1 MGADALIAVNS
12 GAGGHAGPVAASI
25 LIPMLQ
31 EATNLPIINAG
42 GVGTGAGL
50 LSVLALGAEGVSMGS
65 PFIATLESGVNDDYK
80 QAILDYGAKDIV
92 MTSKI
97 SGTPC
102 TVIKTPFVEKIGTDQ
117 NFVEEFL
124 NKNKKLKKY
133 AKMLTYYKGMKLL
146 EKAAFSAT
154 YKSIWCAGPTIEF
167 VSQKESVSDIISRL
181 EKEYFTAFDKL
192 KLLTE
197 DKS

>member
-1 MGADALIAVNS
+1 
-12 GAGGHAGPVAASI
+12 
-25 LIPMLQ
+25 
-31 EATNLPIINAG
+31 
-42 GVGTGAGL
+42 
-50 LSVLALGAEGVSMGS
+50 
-65 PFIATLESGVNDDYK
+65 
-80 QAILDYGAKDIV
+80 
-92 MTSKI
+92 
-97 SGTPC
+97 
-102 TVIKTPFVEKIGTDQ
+102 
-117 NFVEEFL
+117 
-124 NKNKKLKKY
+124 
-133 AKMLTYYKGMKLL
+133 MLTYYKGMKLL